1 MHSTALSLRSLPH
14 AHSRWYNVSYARA
27 DSDNSLRRLFT
38 CNSWWLLCSFVVL
51 HSHEYVAM
59 ILFRTARVLTL
70 RANAGRRLSS
80 CLVPSKSSKVCP
92 GVKIVYAA
100 RVRWPVWFHFRLGDG
115 NHAGG
120 GKICLAFLFVF
131 NMPFIDYTFFA
142 LPLATYGDFTP
153 IGHSWVKAIRPKSQS
168 RRGWVGAPKDFLA
181 CEFACC
187 YVSG

>member
-1 MHSTALSLRSLPH
+1 MPGQTVTIHYDAYLH
-14 AHSRWYNVSYARA
+14 V
-27 DSDNSLRRLFT
+27 

-51 HSHEYVAM
+51 TRICCHD
-59 ILFRTARVLTL
+59 IIQDGTCFD
-70 RANAGRRLSS
+70 SS
-80 CLVPSKSSKVCP
+80 RKRGKTFEFMLGAEQVIK
-92 GVKIVYAA
+92 GVSWRQNRFLNAA
-100 RVRWPVWFHFRLGDG
+100 RVRWPVWCHFRLGDG

-131 NMPFIDYTFFA
+131 NMPFIDYTFSAF
-142 LPLATYGDFTP
+142 PLATYGDFTP